1 MVRRVLEPQLVGKR
15 ICGVRF
21 LNPGVVAW
29 PQAEKFAEGVRGRR
43 IAGMA
48 RRGKFL
54 QILLDDGACI
64 VVHFRMTGCLLLMD
78 ADSMPEKHTHVIVT
92 LDDGRELRYSDQ
104 RRFGRL
110 WLIPIGADGGAD
122 AKSETPRGVDGTFRM
137 DAARGISAL
146 GLSVTGMDKLG
157 PEPFD
162 ESVTWKYL
170 REKLGSRRTSI
181 KEGLLDQG
189 VIAGIGN
196 IYSDEIL
203 FAGNIYPGRAA
214 RSLTTAQWKRLAAQI
229 PATMKYYVEK
239 NEISFEDYVK
249 GRGKDYRNTPYLK
262 VYGHK
267 GEPCPRCGTPL
278 ESARIGG
285 RSSVYCVKC
294 QK

>member
-1 MVRRVLEPQLVGKR
+1 MPELPEVETVRRVLGPQLAGKSIR
-15 ICGVRF
+15 AARLITPGIIAHPEAEEFVA
-21 LNPGVVAW
+21 GVV
-29 PQAEKFAEGVRGRR
+29 GRC
-43 IAGMA
+43 IAGME

-54 QILLDDGACI
+54 QILLDDGGRI
-64 VVHFRMTGCLLLMD
+64 VVHFRMTGCLLLVD
-78 ADSMPEKHTHVIVT
+78 TDCPPEKHTHVVFS

-110 WLIPIGADGGAD
+110 WFVPAMADVSGEGRVRPADEGA
-122 AKSETPRGVDGTFRM
+122 T
-137 DAARGISAL
+137 
-146 GLSVTGMDKLG
+146 GLSITGMDKLG
-157 PEPFD
+157 LEPFD
-162 ESVTWKYL
+162 KRVTWKYL
-170 REKLGSRRTSI
+170 QEKLGNRRISI

-189 VIAGIGN
+189 VVAGIGN

-203 FAGNIYPGRAA
+203 FASRIYPGQEA
-214 RSLTTAQWKRLAAQI
+214 RTLTVAQWKCLAVQI
-229 PATMKYYVEK
+229 PLTMEYYIET

-262 VYGHK
+262 VYGQK
-267 GEPCPRCGTPL
+267 GEPCPKCGTPL